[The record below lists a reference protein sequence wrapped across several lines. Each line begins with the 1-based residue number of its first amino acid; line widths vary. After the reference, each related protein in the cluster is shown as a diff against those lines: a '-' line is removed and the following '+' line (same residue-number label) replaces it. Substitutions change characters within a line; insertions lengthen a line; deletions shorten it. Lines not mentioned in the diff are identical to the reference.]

1 MSRSFGV
8 KILLPMDQY
17 NSDEVYTAD
26 ERLEKVSSDKEDGKY
41 YKTLKIR
48 STYASRTD
56 IRAYLI
62 GKYGLSEEDF
72 RNYFISSG
80 FRDWIY
86 SFGNDREIVL
96 TDAEY
101 ESLIKEHVDEDTY
114 CLLFRHFSPDVYGS
128 VLYELFG
135 DDEAVIDD
143 DLINKAIDLIGK
155 DYARQNEDRE
165 EDEDLSPDHVLED
178 IIYYEYCM
186 DGKLLVSLI
195 IGREVAKRI
204 GGIAV
209 AYYE

>member
-8 KILLPMDQY
+8 KILLPMDKY
-17 NSDEVYTAD
+17 NSDEVYAAD
-26 ERLEKVSSDKEDGKY
+26 ERLEKVSSDQEDGQY

-56 IRAYLI
+56 IKTYLME
-62 GKYGLSEEDF
+62 KYGLSEENF
-72 RNYFISSG
+72 RNYSVCYG
-80 FRDWIY
+80 FRDWKY
-86 SFGNDREIVL
+86 SFGNGIEIVM

-101 ESLIKEHVDEDTY
+101 ESLSREHVDEDTY
-114 CLLFRHFSPDVYGS
+114 CLVFRRFSPDVYGS
-128 VLYELFG
+128 VLNELFG

-143 DLINKAIDLIGK
+143 DLINKTIDMIGK

-165 EDEDLSPDHVLED
+165 EDEDYSPDRALEN
-178 IIYYEYCM
+178 IIDYEYSM

-195 IGREVAKRI
+195 IGREVAKHI

>member
-8 KILLPMDQY
+8 KNLLPMDQY
-17 NSDEVYTAD
+17 NSDEVYAAD
-26 ERLEKVSSDKEDGKY
+26 ERLEKVSSGKEDGKY

-48 STYASRTD
+48 STYASSTD

-62 GKYGLSEEDF
+62 EKYGLSEENF
-72 RNYFISSG
+72 RNYSVCYG
-80 FRDWIY
+80 FRDWKY
-86 SFGNDREIVL
+86 SFGNGIEIVM

-101 ESLIKEHVDEDTY
+101 ESLSREHVDEDTY
-114 CLLFRHFSPDVYGS
+114 CLVFRRFSPDVYSS

-135 DDEAVIDD
+135 DDEVIIDD
-143 DLINKAIDLIGK
+143 DLINKTIDLIGK

-165 EDEDLSPDHVLED
+165 EDEDFSSNHALED
-178 IIYYEYCM
+178 IIDYEYSN
-186 DGKLLVSLI
+186 DGKLLVSFI
-195 IGREVAKRI
+195 IGREIAKRT

>member
-8 KILLPMDQY
+8 KILLPMDQH
-17 NSDEVYTAD
+17 NSDEVYAAD
-26 ERLEKVSSDKEDGKY
+26 EKLEKVSSDKEDGKY

-62 GKYGLSEEDF
+62 RKHGLSEEDF
-72 RNYFISSG
+72 RNYSASYRFG
-80 FRDWIY
+80 Y
-86 SFGNDREIVL
+86 YNYHFGNGKEIVL

-101 ESLIKEHVDEDTY
+101 ESLTREHVDEDTY
-114 CLLFRHFSPDVYGS
+114 CLVFRHFSPDVYSS

-135 DDEAVIDD
+135 DDEEVVDD
-143 DLINKAIDLIGK
+143 DLINKTIDMIGK

-165 EDEDLSPDHVLED
+165 EDEEFSSNHALED
-178 IIYYEYCM
+178 IIDYEYSM

-195 IGREVAKRI
+195 IGREIAKRI

>member
-17 NSDEVYTAD
+17 HSDEVYAAD
-26 ERLEKVSSDKEDGKY
+26 ERLEKASSDKEDGKY

-48 STYASRTD
+48 STYVARTD

-72 RNYFISSG
+72 RNYSISSG

-114 CLLFRHFSPDVYGS
+114 CLVFKRFSPDVYGS

-143 DLINKAIDLIGK
+143 DLINKTIDLIGK

-165 EDEDLSPDHVLED
+165 EDEEFSSDRALEN
-178 IIYYEYCM
+178 IIDYEYSM

-195 IGREVAKRI
+195 IRREIAKHI

>member
-8 KILLPMDQY
+8 KILLPMDKY
-17 NSDEVYTAD
+17 NSDEVYAAD
-26 ERLEKVSSDKEDGKY
+26 ERFEKASSNKEDGKY
-41 YKTLKIR
+41 YKTLRIR
-48 STYASRTD
+48 STYASTTD
-56 IRAYLI
+56 IKAYLM

-72 RNYFISSG
+72 RNYSASYRFG
-80 FRDWIY
+80 Y
-86 SFGNDREIVL
+86 SNYHFGNGKEIAL

-101 ESLIKEHVDEDTY
+101 ESLSREHVDEDTY
-114 CLLFRHFSPDVYGS
+114 CLVFRSFSPDVYSS

-143 DLINKAIDLIGK
+143 DLINKTIDMIGK

-165 EDEDLSPDHVLED
+165 EDEEFSSNYALED
-178 IIYYEYCM
+178 IIDYEYSM

-195 IGREVAKRI
+195 IGREVAKHI

>member
-8 KILLPMDQY
+8 KILLPMDKY
-17 NSDEVYTAD
+17 NSDAVYATN
-26 ERLEKVSSDKEDGKY
+26 ERLEKVSSGKEDGKY

-72 RNYFISSG
+72 RNYSISSG

-114 CLLFRHFSPDVYGS
+114 CLIFRRFSPDVYSS

-135 DDEAVIDD
+135 DGEAVIDD
-143 DLINKAIDLIGK
+143 DLINKTIYLIGK
-155 DYARQNEDRE
+155 DYSRQNEGRE
-165 EDEDLSPDHVLED
+165 EDEGFLTNHALEN
-178 IIYYEYCM
+178 IIDYEYSM
-186 DGKLLVSLI
+186 EGKLLVSLI
-195 IGREVAKRI
+195 IGREIAKRI

>member
-48 STYASRTD
+48 STYASSTD

-62 GKYGLSEEDF
+62 EKYGLSEEDF
-72 RNYFISSG
+72 RNYSASYRFG
-80 FRDWIY
+80 Y
-86 SFGNDREIVL
+86 CNYHFGNGKEIVL

-101 ESLIKEHVDEDTY
+101 ESLTREHVDEGTY
-114 CLLFRHFSPDVYGS
+114 CLVFRCFSPDVYSS

-135 DDEAVIDD
+135 DDEEVVDD

-165 EDEDLSPDHVLED
+165 EDEDYSPDRALEN
-178 IIYYEYCM
+178 IIDYEYSM

-195 IGREVAKRI
+195 IGREVAKHI

>member
-17 NSDEVYTAD
+17 NSDEVYAAD

-56 IRAYLI
+56 IRAYLMEQ
-62 GKYGLSEEDF
+62 YGLSEEDF
-72 RNYFISSG
+72 RNYSVSSG
-80 FRDWIY
+80 FRDWKY

-101 ESLIKEHVDEDTY
+101 ESLTREHVDEDTY
-114 CLLFRHFSPDVYGS
+114 CLVFRHFSPDVYGS

-135 DDEAVIDD
+135 DDEEVVDV
-143 DLINKAIDLIGK
+143 DLINKSIDLIGK

-165 EDEDLSPDHVLED
+165 EDEDFSSNHALED
-178 IIYYEYCM
+178 IIDYEYSN

-195 IGREVAKRI
+195 IGREIAKRI

>member
-48 STYASRTD
+48 STYASTND
-56 IRAYLI
+56 IRAYLM

-72 RNYFISSG
+72 RNYSISSG
-80 FRDWIY
+80 FCDWIY
-86 SFGNDREIVL
+86 SFGNNREIVL

-101 ESLIKEHVDEDTY
+101 ESLTREHVDEGTY
-114 CLLFRHFSPDVYGS
+114 CLVFRCFSPEVYGS

-135 DDEAVIDD
+135 DDEKVVDD
-143 DLINKAIDLIGK
+143 DLINKTIDMIGK
-155 DYARQNEDRE
+155 EYARQNEGWE
-165 EDEDLSPDHVLED
+165 EDEGFLTNHALEN
-178 IIYYEYCM
+178 IIDYEYSM

-195 IGREVAKRI
+195 IGREIAKRI

-209 AYYE
+209 VYYE

>member
-48 STYASRTD
+48 STYASSAD

-62 GKYGLSEEDF
+62 EKYGLSEEDF
-72 RNYFISSG
+72 RNYSASYR
-80 FRDWIY
+80 FRY
-86 SFGNDREIVL
+86 FNYHFGNGKEIVL
-96 TDAEY
+96 TDTEY
-101 ESLIKEHVDEDTY
+101 ESLAREHVDEDTY
-114 CLLFRHFSPDVYGS
+114 CLVFRRFSPDVYGS

-135 DDEAVIDD
+135 DDEEVVDE
-143 DLINKAIDLIGK
+143 DLINKTIDLIGK
-155 DYARQNEDRE
+155 DYVRQNKDRE
-165 EDEDLSPDHVLED
+165 EDEEFSSNHALED
-178 IIYYEYCM
+178 IIDYEYSM

-195 IGREVAKRI
+195 FGREVAKYI

>member
-1 MSRSFGV
+1 MGRSLCV
-8 KILLPMDQY
+8 QILLPMDQY
-17 NSDEVYTAD
+17 NSDEVYATD
-26 ERLEKVSSDKEDGKY
+26 ERLQIVSSDKEDGKY

-56 IRAYLI
+56 IMAYLMER
-62 GKYGLSEEDF
+62 YDLSEEDF
-72 RNYFISSG
+72 RNYAVCYSYNHYNYH
-80 FRDWIY
+80 FR
-86 SFGNDREIVL
+86 GGREIVL
-96 TDAEY
+96 TEAEY
-101 ESLIKEHVDEDTY
+101 ESLSREHVDEDTY

-178 IIYYEYCM
+178 IIDYEYSM

-209 AYYE
+209 AYND